1 MNITLKFTWYFKKE
15 GDQVVVS
22 LNPSLASIFYF
33 FLSMFSPKWDK
44 KWVLACQNFGVR
56 TVRVKLEFTVIRR
69 YAQSWKLRNEIEI
82 CN

>member
-1 MNITLKFTWYFKKE
+1 MDSMF
-15 GDQVVVS
+15 S
-22 LNPSLASIFYF
+22 LWPSGREFESWPSQYLLLF
-33 FLSMFSPKWDK
+33 FSPKWDK